1 MKLENDVIRL
11 KNDLETAHGDCEG
24 AKKRIKFLED
34 SRKDDNHTMIEEFD
48 KKSDN
53 LETNDVEP
61 EHKQEVSSLN
71 VKPYN
76 SKLELA
82 NMCEKSKIAAG
93 NDHEK
98 FKSEEKDFDTEDKI
112 VYNIE
117 TNNKFEPL
125 ASGRSWRKEEVTTK
139 DEKHSNDK
147 RIDENNFDENLKE
160 FLESFKE
167 KGGLEPKYYRAART
181 NKLGL
186 S

>member
-34 SRKDDNHTMIEEFD
+34 SRKDDNNTMIEEFD

-82 NMCEKSKIAAG
+82 NMCKKSKIAAG

-98 FKSEEKDFDTEDKI
+98 LKSK
-112 VYNIE
+112 
-117 TNNKFEPL
+117 
-125 ASGRSWRKEEVTTK
+125 
-139 DEKHSNDK
+139 K
-147 RIDENNFDENLKE
+147 RILIRRTELFTILKQITS
-160 FLESFKE
+160 LK
-167 KGGLEPKYYRAART
+167 R
-181 NKLGL
+181 
-186 S
+186 